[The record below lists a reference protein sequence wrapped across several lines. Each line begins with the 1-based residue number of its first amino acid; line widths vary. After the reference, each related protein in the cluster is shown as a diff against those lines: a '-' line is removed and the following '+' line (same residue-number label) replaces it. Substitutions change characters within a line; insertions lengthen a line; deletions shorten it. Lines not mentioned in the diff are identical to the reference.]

1 MHGYPR
7 DEQVSFEVLFVGK
20 RANRYLRSP
29 PLNKKFSI
37 CDEIQFNEA
46 NTALNSYLKHL
57 ASTGKIAGTINNNPL
72 TAEIIQKLF
81 ESGEL
86 ASADTKIPRALL
98 QTTWFYVSLYFGKRG
113 RENQSEE

>member
-1 MHGYPR
+1 M
-7 DEQVSFEVLFVGK
+7 SFEVLLVGK
-20 RANRYLRSP
+20 KTSLLSIRAAFDRYLRSP

-37 CDEIQFNEA
+37 YDGIQFNEA

-57 ASTGKIAGTINNNPL
+57 ASTGKIAGTIHNNPL